1 MEGKRMFEKFAEE
14 ISKPMRRDRDSNSWI
29 RPGTWLLIDQRTSLR
44 REDRLSQAEGRKLG
58 RKIKAALKADRR
70 ERARRAGEKLMA
82 HLEKGK
88 IREAWGTIW
97 GWHKNVEPKA
107 AKPCSRTMEEQTKGR
122 EDLY

>member
-1 MEGKRMFEKFAEE
+1 MV
-14 ISKPMRRDRDSNSWI
+14 
-29 RPGTWLLIDQRTSLR
+29 DQRTSLR

-88 IREAWGTIW
+88 IREARGTI
-97 GWHKNVEPKA
+97 
-107 AKPCSRTMEEQTKGR
+107 
-122 EDLY
+122 